1 MYFSSLSPD
10 GASISVA
17 KLNGVYRTK
26 ILHNGDAK
34 KNLRLEN
41 PSSIAVHPVN
51 GFVHAVFSRKVHDVE
66 TCNTEIDF
74 QLMKFEYVCILCLGC
89 CIGQIWKILIRKT
102 VPGASGAHISTE
114 AILNGCSLRALQT
127 TSRDLPVSSHI
138 KINKYHKIFFTNTT
152 RVTTEVQGDGKRSW
166 ENPWTVYTPSP
177 RET

>member
-51 GFVHAVFSRKVHDVE
+51 GFVQAVLSTKGAFILARKRRRFQPLKVHLYWSE
-66 TCNTEIDF
+66 SEREF
-74 QLMKFEYVCILCLGC
+74 FF
-89 CIGQIWKILIRKT
+89 
-102 VPGASGAHISTE
+102 
-114 AILNGCSLRALQT
+114 
-127 TSRDLPVSSHI
+127 DLFVAA
-138 KINKYHKIFFTNTT
+138 
-152 RVTTEVQGDGKRSW
+152 V
-166 ENPWTVYTPSP
+166 
-177 RET
+177 

>member
-51 GFVHAVFSRKVHDVE
+51 GFVPVVYSFKLCSHRAKAKTFFDVCRLFCDLFRLFFDLFS
-66 TCNTEIDF
+66 
-74 QLMKFEYVCILCLGC
+74 LLLS
-89 CIGQIWKILIRKT
+89 
-102 VPGASGAHISTE
+102 PGVNRPFGVRNYKL
-114 AILNGCSLRALQT
+114 AILKPHLHVPSTSPFFLPYKNGLNAVLWCVKKVKGAP
-127 TSRDLPVSSHI
+127 LPQE
-138 KINKYHKIFFTNTT
+138 
-152 RVTTEVQGDGKRSW
+152 RCL
-166 ENPWTVYTPSP
+166 
-177 RET
+177 